1 MVADSLPGL
10 SETGK
15 MPMLIL
21 LLVEDIY
28 ILYINYLGTEE
39 PLQN

>member
-15 MPMLIL
+15 MRALIL
-21 LLVEDIY
+21 LLVDDIY
-28 ILYINYLGTEE
+28 IL
-39 PLQN
+39 